1 MKKSIIFLFFFLI
14 TQSFFAQNETFSRE
28 KMDAYKKLFLTDKL
42 KLDSNTEAA
51 FWGAYKSYED
61 SLYKL
66 YDNHRSNFRKLRLEN
81 NNTTIEEYD
90 QQINNYMSYEKK
102 KVELKGRLI
111 TELKEVM
118 SFRKTYMLFQYEDEF
133 RREMMKKL
141 RESRKGNKN

>member
-66 YDNHRSNFRKLRLEN
+66 YDNHRSNFRKLSLEN

-90 QQINNYMSYEKK
+90 QQIDNYMSYEKK